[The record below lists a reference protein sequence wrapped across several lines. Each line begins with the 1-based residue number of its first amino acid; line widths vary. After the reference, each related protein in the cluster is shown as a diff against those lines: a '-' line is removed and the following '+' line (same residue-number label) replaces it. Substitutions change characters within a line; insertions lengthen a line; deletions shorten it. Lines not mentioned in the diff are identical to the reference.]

1 MSSLIIKNA
10 SYVYTGKMLLQNKS
24 IVIENGKILEIIPAG
39 KEKEYL
45 NLGDYEQID
54 ASGRTVIP
62 GFVDSHTHAIF
73 AGDRAFEL
81 GMKLEGK
88 TYLEILEKGGGIS
101 YTVNQTRKAS
111 KEELLG
117 LLLKRLDQFLLHG
130 TTTIEIKSGYHL
142 DVEGELFALEVLA
155 EADKIHPIKI
165 VPTFLGAHLVP
176 REYLENPDDYVSLIV
191 DDMLPL
197 VKKQGIARFTDVF
210 CDKGAFSV
218 EQTRVILEKS
228 VDLDIPVR
236 VHGEEIE
243 RTGISRIA
251 ATEYDA
257 ASVDHLLKATIDDL
271 QIMAEN
277 KTVAGVM
284 PMGPIALF
292 THDFVPFS
300 RLKEAG
306 VEIALATDFN
316 PNSYLQNMFLTIG
329 LASYFAGFPPKD
341 ALRAATLGGARS
353 LQLENVGL
361 IQLGFL
367 ADLMIIDAPS
377 IDHIPYCFGKN
388 LAHTVIIKGKVV
400 VRGFK
405 RTDRREEDSYE

>member
-1 MSSLIIKNA
+1 MSSLVIKNA
-10 SYVYTGKMLLQNKS
+10 SHVYTGKTLLQDRS
-24 IVIENGKILEIIPAG
+24 IVLEKGKILEILPAG
-39 KEKEYL
+39 KEMEYL

-54 ASGRTVIP
+54 ASGKTVIP
-62 GFVDSHTHAIF
+62 GFVDSHTHAVF

-88 TYLEILEKGGGIS
+88 TYLEILEKGGGIA
-101 YTVNQTRKAS
+101 YTVNQTRNAS
-111 KEELLG
+111 KEELLDS
-117 LLLKRLDQFLLHG
+117 LLKRLDQFLLHG
-130 TTTIEIKSGYHL
+130 TTTIEVKSGYHL
-142 DVEGELFALEVLA
+142 DVEGELLALEVLA
-155 EADKIHPIKI
+155 EADAIHPIKI

-176 REYLENPDDYVSLIV
+176 QEFKSNPDDYVSLIV

-210 CDKGAFSV
+210 CDEGAFSV
-218 EQTRVILEKS
+218 DQTRIILEKS
-228 VDLDIPVR
+228 LNLDIPVR
-236 VHGEEIE
+236 VHGEEIK

-251 ATEYDA
+251 ATEYNA
-257 ASVDHLLKATIDDL
+257 ASVDHLLKATVDDL

-361 IQLGFL
+361 IQPGFL
-367 ADLMIIDAPS
+367 ADLVIIDAPS
-377 IDHIPYCFGKN
+377 IDHIPYYFGKN
-388 LAHTVIIKGKVV
+388 LAHTVIARGEVV

-405 RTDRREEDSYE
+405 KIERREDDVLE